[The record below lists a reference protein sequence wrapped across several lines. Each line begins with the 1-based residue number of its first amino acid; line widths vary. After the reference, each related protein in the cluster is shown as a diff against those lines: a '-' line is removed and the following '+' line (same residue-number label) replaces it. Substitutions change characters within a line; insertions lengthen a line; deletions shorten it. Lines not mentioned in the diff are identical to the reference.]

1 VVHEKLTAW
10 TLHCGVVISL
20 VREPLGPGVMGQMG
34 SSCVLPSLCP
44 LFDAA
49 REETRTGDGGRGGIR
64 GEKGY
69 ETYKRID
76 VRVTV
81 GGLKVILTVVG
92 DVETRD

>member
-1 VVHEKLTAW
+1 M
-10 TLHCGVVISL
+10 
-20 VREPLGPGVMGQMG
+20 GPTG
-34 SSCVLPSLCP
+34 STSVPPSLCP

-49 REETRTGDGGRGGIR
+49 REENRTGDGGRGGIR

-69 ETYKRID
+69 EIYTRID

-81 GGLKVILTVVG
+81 GGLKVVLTVVG